1 VYLPHSEGNKVM
13 WHATAATTACHDN
26 DTVSNNYFNEN
37 NIEMTTTME
46 MTTKVMTA
54 STATE
59 IRQQITT
66 RKVTKYATI
75 NPAMMVMAN
84 GDRDGNRGGDG
95 MAKAAWG
102 WNWPEGQKI
111 TPIGATATWTPSNFI
126 KN

>member
-1 VYLPHSEGNKVM
+1 
-13 WHATAATTACHDN
+13 
-26 DTVSNNYFNEN
+26 
-37 NIEMTTTME
+37 ME

-54 STATE
+54 SMATE

-66 RKVTKYATI
+66 RKVMKYATI
-75 NPAMMVMAN
+75 NLAMMVMAN
-84 GDRDGNRGGDG
+84 DNRDGNRGGDG

-102 WNWPEGQKI
+102 WNWPEGQKN